1 MKRCAL
7 VRHIAIQSGVLLCL
21 LVLLN
26 GCSGLQPRYHEVSL
40 GDTQEK
46 IASRYGVGLRDLKE
60 YNEAIAKGIHVG
72 DKIYIPFESIPGWN
86 EGDEERLIPEG
97 TGPIAKNR
105 REPSGDPS
113 RAPSSQTP
121 RFNWPVYGTLSS
133 HFGNR
138 GGEKHEGID
147 IAAPKGTQVL
157 ASRSGHVIYSGNKI
171 SGYGKMVILR
181 HPDTYATVYA
191 HLSKIN
197 VKKGDFVSRGQ
208 SVGKVGSTGRST
220 GPHLHFEVRNRRTPT
235 DPLALLPSPPH
246 RN

>member
-1 MKRCAL
+1 MKGCAL
-7 VRHIAIQSGVLLCL
+7 VRQITIQSGVCLCL

-26 GCSGLQPRYHEVSL
+26 ACSGLQPRYHEVSL

-46 IASRYGVGLRDLKE
+46 IARRYGVGLSDLKE
-60 YNEAIAKGIHVG
+60 YNAAIGKGIHVG

-86 EGDEERLIPEG
+86 EGDEEWIAPEG
-97 TGPIAKNR
+97 SGSLAKNR
-105 REPSGDPS
+105 KGPS
-113 RAPSSQTP
+113 RDPSSQIP

-157 ASRSGHVIYSGNKI
+157 ASRSGHVIYSGSKI

-208 SVGKVGSTGRST
+208 SLGKVGSTGRST
-220 GPHLHFEVRNRRTPT
+220 GPHLHFEVRNQRTPT
-235 DPLALLPSPPH
+235 DPLALLPKPPS